1 MKHLLASLF
10 VLFCLGA
17 QAQIAELKISP
28 NVVTTDING
37 GTIEKD
43 DTVQVA
49 LVLKNNNSNIRNFY
63 LDFQHQISA
72 INMIGI
78 VFPAAG
84 TEAIPTGTQTSFN
97 NYYYPGYNW
106 FDNANNNSEDGLQNA
121 QNASYQFTQGQS
133 KAINRISI
141 NTATPNGNVTQL
153 NDGIL
158 CYLRFK
164 VINVAAGFAYDSIY
178 YNFAY
183 GWDNAGQQKT
193 IKMPKPNS
201 AWVDIDPSNNALI
214 HGILQMNANL
224 TGTLRPTVAIIDSA
238 TNTLRASKSVGAN
251 NVFTLSS
258 ELLPNTTYY
267 ASVWVPSDSLSSILT
282 KSITV
287 SDYTAAQTEFIKQNL
302 DGTFSKTAMTTG
314 MSFYAADAN
323 QNQKF
328 DGGDVGL
335 IFAQAVG
342 ADTIFAPQAGSS
354 TTNLPVFLT
363 SYFDTV
369 SVTNALKLSE
379 TGLNS
384 FKVKFKTKD
393 VVDTVS
399 IKYLIPGDIN
409 RSHSSQVVV
418 GGQTISTAKNSLKMA
433 NIPSSVIGYTSIQ
446 AEPSYIDV
454 SLNNV
459 TATSNNIEIPVSVS
473 TRGNN
478 VSALQFEFVFDAS
491 KVAFE
496 DLKAEIPNGWYL
508 FANSSKPGVVRFGAV
523 DRDLKTPLAAT
534 SIPFKVKFKTLQNGL
549 DINTRV
555 QITQNF
561 DAADNKGNQ
570 LGINLNTTTIK
581 ITGYNNF
588 N

>member
-1 MKHLLASLF
+1 MALNKLQTLKLIQFLNQSIKNPETSL
-10 VLFCLGA
+10 
-17 QAQIAELKISP
+17 KY
-28 NVVTTDING
+28 
-37 GTIEKD
+37 
-43 DTVQVA
+43 
-49 LVLKNNNSNIRNFY
+49 RN
-63 LDFQHQISA
+63 
-72 INMIGI
+72 
-78 VFPAAG
+78 
-84 TEAIPTGTQTSFN
+84 
-97 NYYYPGYNW
+97 
-106 FDNANNNSEDGLQNA
+106 
-121 QNASYQFTQGQS
+121 QFTQGQS